1 MDAYNDAVGS
11 FERRLV
17 PMGGKLEDLKVADG
31 AKRRI
36 EGAAGMVEEG
46 PVRER

>member
-1 MDAYNDAVGS
+1 MGAYNDAVGS
-11 FERRLV
+11 FEHRLM
-17 PMGGKLEDLKVADG
+17 PMAGKLEAMKATDG